1 MYCILT
7 FSPSFKT
14 MEGAGGG
21 EKEGRGE
28 GGGCICTSL
37 CKEWLV
43 EFTFISQHCILT

>member
-21 EKEGRGE
+21 ERERKKGGE
-28 GGGCICTSL
+28 KRGGGACAL
-37 CKEWLV
+37 
-43 EFTFISQHCILT
+43 HCVKNDL